1 MLSMVLNEV
10 VAPPPPPPDAAAAS
24 TVAAAPAPKFST
36 YLMPSFS
43 RPFRRHH
50 VIATSTSR
58 NTTANAVP
66 THNDIPSL
74 SNSPTDSTPSSPA
87 ECSPAS
93 DSPSWFSHVK
103 NGLRR
108 RSTEQ
113 SSAPRL
119 TRIQPD
125 TIRCS
130 TCGTDFAFYS
140 QIVSKGFTGRYGRA
154 YLVAPPDGLP
164 QKSGANLINIK
175 VGKPENRVLVTGQ
188 HVVADIQ
195 CATCRAKIGW
205 KYIDAKEES
214 QKYKIGKFILENQRT
229 VDYRNWD
236 DATAD
241 EIPGLEFE
249 QEGADSNN
257 TDFAMFDLDDSDD
270 CEDLFLGIWDAKTS
284 ARRHK
289 LKLLRR
295 WK

>member
-10 VAPPPPPPDAAAAS
+10 ALPPPRPDAS
-24 TVAAAPAPKFST
+24 TVTPAPRFST

-50 VIATSTSR
+50 VIASSH
-58 NTTANAVP
+58 AIPA
-66 THNDIPSL
+66 HSDIPSL
-74 SNSPTDSTPSSPA
+74 SNSPTDSIPSSPA
-87 ECSPAS
+87 DCPPAS
-93 DSPSWFSHVK
+93 ASSWFSNVK
-103 NGLRR
+103 NGFHR
-108 RSTEQ
+108 RSNEE
-113 SSAPRL
+113 SNAPRL
-119 TRIQPD
+119 ARIQPD

-140 QIVSKGFTGRYGRA
+140 QIVSKSFTGRYGRG
-154 YLVAPPDGLP
+154 YLVSPPDSRP

-175 VGKPENRVLVTGQ
+175 VGKPENRGLSTGE

-195 CATCRAKIGW
+195 CATCRAKVGW

-214 QKYKIGKFILENQRT
+214 QRYKIGKFILEKQRT
-229 VDYRNWD
+229 VDYGNWD

-241 EIPGLEFE
+241 EIPGLEPGLELE
-249 QEGADSNN
+249 QERADGDNA
-257 TDFAMFDLDDSDD
+257 DFLIFDSDDSDD
-270 CEDLFLGIWDAKTS
+270 CEDLFSGVWDANTA
-284 ARRHK
+284 ARRRK